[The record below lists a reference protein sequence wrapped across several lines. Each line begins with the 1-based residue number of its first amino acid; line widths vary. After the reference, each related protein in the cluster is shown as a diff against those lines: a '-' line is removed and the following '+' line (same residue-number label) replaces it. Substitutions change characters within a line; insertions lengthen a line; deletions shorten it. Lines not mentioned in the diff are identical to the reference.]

1 MAEKQGRLLAQRLDL
16 GARRELRLAVSLAP
30 ERADLRAEHARVDAC
45 LLASLAHTYEEQALY
60 EQRQITGREAY
71 KKAIAKSRFEA
82 VKEQG

>member
-1 MAEKQGRLLAQRLDL
+1 VAALEILINNSAVANLIRQGKLDQL
-16 GARRELRLAVSLAP
+16 ETTMQSGA
-30 ERADLRAEHARVDAC
+30 
-45 LLASLAHTYEEQALY
+45 ASGMRTMDSSIQALY